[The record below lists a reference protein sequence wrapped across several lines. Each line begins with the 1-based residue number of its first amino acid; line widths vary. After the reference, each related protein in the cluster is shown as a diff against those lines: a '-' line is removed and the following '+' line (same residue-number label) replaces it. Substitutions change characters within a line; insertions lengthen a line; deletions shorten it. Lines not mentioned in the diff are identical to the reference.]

1 MDDNAVG
8 LHKRCG
14 PTAFFVILAKKS
26 GARLSNRYI
35 AQEVGGGGI
44 INLAEKPQNTK
55 REVKIMR
62 RKKLLRQVA
71 AAAVALSMAV
81 SLSAPAFAATF
92 DLSNGGLVITAN
104 DKGITVEQD
113 NGTSSTYSIDEEIE
127 IKGAY
132 SSANGATLTAEENQQ
147 DENQPVTPA
156 KAPAK
161 EETPKETPEAE
172 DAPAAEKKQEQKDTE
187 APADP
192 EQKTETENKDNND
205 PDNEEKKE
213 QNAPANGE
221 LNASAGEGQESKA
234 EEKPQPKT
242 EAKASA
248 EATASA
254 SDNTSNGPRKASA
267 YEDRMGEDSDDYGY
281 NSGLRAGIVQIIN
294 NTAKKIKVSLS
305 NAHIDLPTAADT
317 SARGQ
322 AAIDVQGTGNVEL
335 KFSGSNT
342 LTGSGQSAGIQ
353 KNDKTQDDK
362 ENTGTLTITADSQS
376 DTLDVK
382 VDKYALGQDYQGAA
396 IGGHGKKTSGEYV
409 GYGTKNI
416 VIEGNGTVN
425 TNAQIGSGYRGGAA
439 TGIVIQGNAVVNVEN
454 YGIGGGGLPGWYDNT
469 KKPGETDVTI
479 TGTANVTVK
488 NGTIGSGVR
497 GGELCGNAKI
507 NISGNAM
514 VNVEGGENAAAIGS
528 GAGGDANVT
537 ITGNAKV
544 TAVQKSEWSGGGAGI
559 GGGANGKGYV
569 TIGGKAQVKA
579 TGSAEKHGGSGAYG
593 AGAAIGDGGTTSEK
607 GADTVQNGEN
617 KFETDK
623 DSIQDGAEVEMTNIG
638 HNSSNTVTKT
648 YKTDRWVTDGDE
660 EQPPEVCKHLKGEYA
675 AETTVYPNCTKTGS
689 QTYRCISCGEIT
701 REKTLAATPDSYWS
715 HSWQEIKVQ
724 PTCTEDGYKVEKC
737 SRCGDEYGSRTK
749 TADALGH
756 KFVETVVAP
765 TCTESGYTVQKCSVC
780 GEETG
785 ERTNIVAPLGHEYK
799 NGVCIRCGA
808 PEPQENGSAAPNYTV
823 TGAETYETSVVD
835 GRYIIAVPSEDAAL
849 NAVLGDLRAI
859 KAQGADVVVF
869 RTRSRESSLV
879 IDEMLAMGTDVTP
892 FVLAHNGGEAQL
904 TINGAVH
911 NELIH

>member
-1 MDDNAVG
+1 
-8 LHKRCG
+8 
-14 PTAFFVILAKKS
+14 
-26 GARLSNRYI
+26 
-35 AQEVGGGGI
+35 
-44 INLAEKPQNTK
+44 
-55 REVKIMR
+55 MR

-104 DKGITVEQD
+104 DDGITVTQD
-113 NGTSSTYSIDEEIE
+113 GKTGSTSIKDDEEIVV
-127 IKGAY
+127 KGTYKPAG
-132 SSANGATLTAEENQQ
+132 GAELTAEENRQ

-161 EETPKETPEAE
+161 EETSEETQEAE
-172 DAPAAEKKQEQKDTE
+172 DAPASEKKQEQKDAE

-192 EQKTETENKDNND
+192 EQKTETENKDNNND
-205 PDNEEKKE
+205 PADEEKKE

-221 LNASAGEGQESKA
+221 LNASAGEGQEPKA
-234 EEKPQPKT
+234 EDEGQPKP

-254 SDNTSNGPRKASA
+254 SDDASNGSRKAPA
-267 YEDRMGEDSDDYGY
+267 YEDRMGEDSHDYGY

-342 LTGSGQSAGIQ
+342 LTGSGGSAGIQ
-353 KNDKTQDDK
+353 KNDKEQNGK
-362 ENTGTLTITADSQS
+362 ENTGTLTITADNKS

-382 VDKYALGQDYQGAA
+382 VDEFSLGQDNQGAA
-396 IGGHGKKTSGEYV
+396 IGGGGRKTDGKYG

-425 TNAQIGSGYRGGAA
+425 TNAQIGSGFRGGAA
-439 TGIVIQGNAVVNVEN
+439 TGIVIQGNAVVNVGDG
-454 YGIGGGGLPGWYDNT
+454 GIGGIGLPEWYGT
-469 KKPGETDVTI
+469 EKPGETDVTI
-479 TGTANVTVK
+479 TGNANVTVK

-497 GGELCGNAKI
+497 RGEVCGNAKI
-507 NISGNAM
+507 NISGNAE
-514 VNVEGGENAAAIGS
+514 VNVEGGDNAAAIGS

-544 TAVQKSEWSGGGAGI
+544 TAVQKSDWYGGGAGI
-559 GGGANGKGYV
+559 GGGANGKGHV

-579 TGSAEKHGGSGAYG
+579 TGSAEKHDGSGAYG
-593 AGAAIGDGGTTSEK
+593 AGAAIGDGGTTGKK
-607 GADTVQNGEN
+607 GTDPVQNGEN
-617 KFETDK
+617 KFETDNG
-623 DSIQDGAEVEMTNIG
+623 IQDGAEVEMTNIG
-638 HNSSNTVTKT
+638 HNGSNKVTQI
-648 YKTDRWVTDGDE
+648 RQNGQWVTDGKT
-660 EQPPEVCKHLKGEYA
+660 EQPTEKCNHSQGEYA
-675 AETTVYPNCTKTGS
+675 AETTVYPNCTQTGS
-689 QTYRCISCGEIT
+689 QTYRCKSCGEVVET
-701 REKTLAATPDSYWS
+701 KTLDATPDSYWS
-715 HSWQEIKVQ
+715 HSWQKIKVQ
-724 PTCTEDGYKVEKC
+724 PTCTEEGYTVSKC
-737 SRCGDEYGSRTK
+737 SRCHQEYGGHT
-749 TADALGH
+749 DIVNALGH
-756 KFVETVVAP
+756 QFVETVVAP
-765 TCTESGYTVQKCSVC
+765 TCTESGYTVSKCTRC
-780 GEETG
+780 GEEEG

-892 FVLAHNGGEAQL
+892 FVLSHNGGEAQL
-904 TINGAVH
+904 TINGAAH

>member
-1 MDDNAVG
+1 
-8 LHKRCG
+8 
-14 PTAFFVILAKKS
+14 
-26 GARLSNRYI
+26 
-35 AQEVGGGGI
+35 
-44 INLAEKPQNTK
+44 
-55 REVKIMR
+55 MR

-81 SLSAPAFAATF
+81 SLSAPAFATEF

-104 DKGITVEQD
+104 DSGITVKQD
-113 NGTSSTYSIDEEIE
+113 GQKETTIGKDDEIVITGTYS
-127 IKGAY
+127 
-132 SSANGATLTAEENQQ
+132 SPNGAMQTAEENQQ

-161 EETPKETPEAE
+161 EKTSEETQEAE
-172 DAPAAEKKQEQKDTE
+172 DASAAEKKQEQKDTE

-192 EQKTETENKDNND
+192 EQKTETENKDNNND

-234 EEKPQPKT
+234 EASA

-254 SDNTSNGPRKASA
+254 SDDASNGPRKASA
-267 YEDRMGEDSDDYGY
+267 YEDRMSSWEEEQEKEKASYAPGA
-281 NSGLRAGIVQIIN
+281 RTGIVQIIN
-294 NTAKKIKVSLS
+294 NTVNKIKVSLS
-305 NAHIDLPTAADT
+305 NAHIDLPSVADT
-317 SARGQ
+317 TARGM
-322 AAIDVQGTGNVEL
+322 AAIDVQGTRDVEL
-335 KFSGSNT
+335 KFSGDNT
-342 LTGSGQSAGIQ
+342 LTGSGRSAGIQ
-353 KNDKTQDDK
+353 KNDKTQDGKD
-362 ENTGTLTITADSQS
+362 NTGTLTITADNKS

-382 VDKYALGQDYQGAA
+382 IDEYALGQDYQSAA
-396 IGGHGKKTSGEYV
+396 IGGRGKKTYEEYI

-439 TGIVIQGNAVVNVEN
+439 TGIVIRGNAVVNVEK
-454 YGIGGGGLPGWYDNT
+454 YGIGGYGLPSWST
-469 KKPGETDVTI
+469 EKPGGETDVTI
-479 TGTANVTVK
+479 TDHAKVTVK

-497 GGELCGNAKI
+497 TGDVCGNAKI
-507 NISGNAM
+507 NISGNAE
-514 VNVEGGENAAAIGS
+514 VNVEGGDNAAAIGS

-544 TAVQKSEWSGGGAGI
+544 TAVQKSEWYGGGAGI
-559 GGGANGKGYV
+559 GGGANGKGHV
-569 TIGGKAQVKA
+569 TIGGQAQVKA

-593 AGAAIGDGGTTSEK
+593 AGAAIGDGGTTGKK
-607 GADTVQNGEN
+607 GTDTVQKGEN

-623 DSIQDGAEVEMTNIG
+623 GIQDGAEVEMTNIG
-638 HNSSNTVTKT
+638 HNGSNKVTQI
-648 YKTDRWVTDGDE
+648 RQNGQWVTDGKT

-675 AETTVYPNCTKTGS
+675 AEKVSPNCTETGS
-689 QTYRCISCGEIT
+689 QTYRCSSCGEV
-701 REKTLAATPDSYWS
+701 RKVETLDINPNRHSYG
-715 HSWQEIKVQ
+715 EVKF
-724 PTCTEDGYKVEKC
+724 PATCTEDGYKVTKC
-737 SRCGDEYGSRTK
+737 SRCGKELGSRTILK
-749 TADALGH
+749 APGH
-756 KFVETVVAP
+756 KFEETTVAP

-785 ERTNIVAPLGHEYK
+785 ERTNLVAPLGHEYK

-892 FVLAHNGGEAQL
+892 FVLAHNGSEARL
-904 TINGAVH
+904 TINGAAH

>member
-1 MDDNAVG
+1 
-8 LHKRCG
+8 
-14 PTAFFVILAKKS
+14 
-26 GARLSNRYI
+26 
-35 AQEVGGGGI
+35 
-44 INLAEKPQNTK
+44 
-55 REVKIMR
+55 MR

-104 DKGITVEQD
+104 DSGITVKRD
-113 NGTSSTYSIDEEIE
+113 DGTSSTYSIDEEIE
-127 IKGAY
+127 IKGTY
-132 SSANGATLTAEENQQ
+132 SSANGATLTAEENRQ

-161 EETPKETPEAE
+161 EETSEETPKETPEAE

-192 EQKTETENKDNND
+192 EQKTETENKDNNSD
-205 PDNEEKKE
+205 PADEEKKE

-221 LNASAGEGQESKA
+221 LNASAGEGQEPKA
-234 EEKPQPKT
+234 EDEGQPKP

-254 SDNTSNGPRKASA
+254 SDDASNGPHKAPARSS
-267 YEDRMGEDSDDYGY
+267 GEGKRTS
-281 NSGLRAGIVQIIN
+281 IIQIIN
-294 NTAKKIKVSLS
+294 NTAKKIKVSLN
-305 NAHIDLPTAADT
+305 NAHIDLPTAANT

-322 AAIDVQGTGNVEL
+322 AAIDVQGGDVEL

-353 KNDKTQDDK
+353 KNDKTQDGK

-382 VDKYALGQDYQGAA
+382 VDKNALGQDYQGAA
-396 IGGHGKKTSGEYV
+396 IGGHGTKASGGYA

-425 TNAQIGSGYRGGAA
+425 TNAKIGSGSQGGAA
-439 TGIVIQGNAVVNVEN
+439 TGIVIQGNAVVNVGGG
-454 YGIGGGGLPGWYDNT
+454 GIGGGDLPSDAT
-469 KKPGETDVTI
+469 EKPGETDVTI
-479 TGTANVTVK
+479 TGNAKVTVK
-488 NGTIGSGVR
+488 DGTIGSGIS
-497 GGELCGNAKI
+497 GESCGNAKI
-507 NISGNAM
+507 NISGNAE
-514 VNVEGGENAAAIGS
+514 VNVEGGGSAAVIGS
-528 GAGGDANVT
+528 GAGGNADVT

-544 TAVQKSEWSGGGAGI
+544 TAVQKSDWYGGGAGI
-559 GGGANGKGYV
+559 GGGANGKGKV
-569 TIGGKAQVKA
+569 TIGGQAQVKA
-579 TGSAEKHGGSGAYG
+579 TGSAEYHDGWQNNG
-593 AGAAIGDGGTTSEK
+593 AGAAIGDGGTTSR
-607 GADTVQNGEN
+607 GNTGTVKNGEN
-617 KFETDK
+617 QFSTDK
-623 DSIQDGAEVEMTNIG
+623 DSIQDGAEVKMTNIG
-638 HNSSNTVTKT
+638 HNSPNTVTQT
-648 YKTDRWVTDGDE
+648 YKTDKWETEGDV
-660 EQPPEVCKHLKGEYA
+660 EQTPEKCKHLKGSYSIYE
-675 AETTVYPNCTKTGS
+675 ETVFPNCTETGS
-689 QTYRCISCGEIT
+689 ETYRCKSCGEIT
-701 REKTLAATPDSYWS
+701 KVKTLAATPDSYWS
-715 HSWQEIKVQ
+715 HSWQEIKV
-724 PTCTEDGYKVEKC
+724 PATCTEDGYKVTKC
-737 SRCGDEYGSRTK
+737 GRCGKELGSHYSIVK
-749 TADALGH
+749 ALGH
-756 KFVETVVAP
+756 QFVETVVDP
-765 TCTESGYTVQKCSVC
+765 TCTESGYTVSKCTRCSK
-780 GEETG
+780 ETG
-785 ERTNIVAPLGHEYK
+785 ERTNLVAPLGHEYK

-808 PEPQENGSAAPNYTV
+808 PEPQENGGSSSAAPNYTV

-879 IDEMLAMGTDVTP
+879 IDEMLAMGPDATP

-904 TINGAVH
+904 TINGAAH